1 MAEAEAR
8 RGRGGGQEGARALDD
23 CWNRIGVWARERR
36 SCPELARVVHCANC
50 PRFERAARRLLERRP
65 LPGYLEDWARRLAAP
80 PSASEA
86 PGPAA
91 LVFRLGPEWLALP
104 VSGVAEVVELRPVRR
119 LPHRGH
125 PVLRGLVAVHGELLV
140 CVSLRRLLAVRRV
153 APREDDA
160 VRGVYARMLVVGA
173 PPRRFAF
180 AVSEILGI
188 HRRPQQ
194 LESPPVTVAQGTAP
208 YLRGMFAVGERS
220 VGCLDEGALL
230 EAFARAAA

>member
-1 MAEAEAR
+1 MAEVRQSRR
-8 RGRGGGQEGARALDD
+8 RGRDEPRALED

-36 SCPELARVVHCANC
+36 SCPELERVVHCANC
-50 PRFERAARRLLERRP
+50 PRFEQAARRLLERRP
-65 LPGYLEDWARRLAAP
+65 LPGYLEEWARRLARP
-80 PSASEA
+80 PVAAEA
-86 PGPAA
+86 PGPAT

-104 VSGVAEVVELRPVRR
+104 VAVVAEVVELRPVRR
-119 LPHRGH
+119 LPHRSH

-140 CVSLRRLLAVRRV
+140 CVSLRRLLAVRRIG
-153 APREDDA
+153 PREDDA
-160 VRGVYARMLVVGA
+160 VRGVYARLLVVGA

-194 LESPPVTVAQGTAP
+194 LEAPPVTAAQGTAP
-208 YLRGMFAVGERS
+208 YLRGMFTVGERT